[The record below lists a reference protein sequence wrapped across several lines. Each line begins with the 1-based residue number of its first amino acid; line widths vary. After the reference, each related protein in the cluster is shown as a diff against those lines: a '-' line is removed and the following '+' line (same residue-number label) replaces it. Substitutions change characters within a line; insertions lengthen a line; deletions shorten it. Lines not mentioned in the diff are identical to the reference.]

1 MAPLDSVLTLLSPDG
16 ECEVLGELSVAEVRD
31 DLFAKVCAGR
41 ELRSRA
47 VACGYSSHNALTLLL
62 YSQGPMHEVMV
73 RPAFTAGK
81 MQMTW
86 GSAQWEST
94 PVSFTASQ
102 LQHCCKWV
110 LNRHA
115 PLHYASFARSM
126 TQPPC

>member
-1 MAPLDSVLTLLSPDG
+1 MVPLESVLTLLSPDG

-41 ELRSRA
+41 ESRRPA
-47 VACGYSSHNALTLLL
+47 ACGHSSLNALALLL

-73 RPAFTAGK
+73 RPAFSAGK
-81 MQMTW
+81 MQMTC
-86 GSAQWEST
+86 GCAQWEST

-102 LQHCCKWV
+102 LQHCSKWV

-115 PLHYASFARSM
+115 LLHDASFARSM